1 VREYSLSK
9 TAVVSDVKD
18 QSKGSLFVFAI
29 TWDGADN
36 DDHDTSEVDTT
47 SNNTNNNNERISSP
61 GNTSSSSSGG
71 VARTVRISSSDALSS
86 DADSRAVSPSGGSA
100 GGQVM
105 TPVRV
110 RKGPLNPSL

>member
-1 VREYSLSK
+1 
-9 TAVVSDVKD
+9 
-18 QSKGSLFVFAI
+18 
-29 TWDGADN
+29 
-36 DDHDTSEVDTT
+36 
-47 SNNTNNNNERISSP
+47 
-61 GNTSSSSSGG
+61 
-71 VARTVRISSSDALSS
+71 VRISSSDALSS